1 MITCKELACQVKQ
14 ELKDYFNEYHS
25 SIAIITNG
33 TPDGERYTRNKMK
46 VANELGVHA
55 IKLEFSKAFNM
66 DELIECIKAI
76 PAVGIMIQMPFY
88 DEEAK
93 NQKLLEAIP
102 NYADVD
108 GLTKDALVIPATAK
122 GVFEYLITNDLI
134 NGKKIVIIGRSK
146 LVGLPLAK
154 LLTGLNCTVTMCHS
168 KTPDIKEYTKV
179 ADVVVCAVGK
189 RNFLDNSFINDNT
202 HVIDVGINFDEDGKL
217 CGDCNAEIINRTP
230 VPNGVGLLTTAYLYD
245 NLKELTEKLPKI

>member
-1 MITCKELACQVKQ
+1 
-14 ELKDYFNEYHS
+14 
-25 SIAIITNG
+25 
-33 TPDGERYTRNKMK
+33 
-46 VANELGVHA
+46 
-55 IKLEFSKAFNM
+55 M

-122 GVFEYLITNDLI
+122 GVFEYLIANDLI

-202 HVIDVGINFDEDGKL
+202 PMSLMLALTLMKMVNSVVIVML
-217 CGDCNAEIINRTP
+217 R
-230 VPNGVGLLTTAYLYD
+230 LLTELLFLMVLAYSQL
-245 NLKELTEKLPKI
+245 LTSMIT